1 MVMGQ
6 FFGTDNS
13 TLYHNVYA
21 HNKSRNPAIYRE
33 IQNVNVANNVIYDW
47 GRDSFVWGG
56 QPHSINYLT
65 FKPCTVNYVNN
76 FFIDGDQ
83 AQVRRFEMFFTILK
97 TRLRIYQSQVS
108 ISAET

>member
-1 MVMGQ
+1 MSEALNLSRHQKGESMVMGQ

-47 GRDSFVWGG
+47 GGTASYGG
-56 QPHSINYLT
+56 GSLIQ
-65 FKPCTVNYVNN
+65 
-76 FFIDGDQ
+76 
-83 AQVRRFEMFFTILK
+83 
-97 TRLRIYQSQVS
+97 
-108 ISAET
+108 